1 MTRVVVTV
9 EARLVRTPDGA
20 VWSCGPPARS
30 FWDRYLA
37 VFNQVRVM
45 ARVRHA
51 EVRPP
56 GAVRVDDGDSVTVWP
71 VPYYVGAW
79 QYLQRRREVTQAVQA
94 GVGADDAVVLRVPS
108 AIGTLVASSLERSGR
123 PYALEV
129 VGDPLG
135 VFAPG
140 VLRHPLRPLLRHW
153 YASQLRHQCRSA
165 AAVAYITDR
174 YLQRHYQP
182 GPGTHTT
189 SYSSVDL
196 PEAAFAPAPRT
207 GPVTRD
213 GLTLVSVGSLE
224 QMYKGIDTLIEA
236 VALLTRDGLPVRLVH
251 VGEGRFRPHLARLAA
266 QRQVANQVI
275 FRGTLPPGEA
285 VRAEFDAADLFVMPS
300 RTEGQGRA
308 LIEAMARAMP
318 AIGSTAGGIP
328 ELLPAECLVVPDD
341 VVGLATK
348 ISRML
353 TSPGWQSVAS
363 ARNLRRA
370 RDFSAAVLAERRT
383 AYYRLVREL
392 NRTASRRQPPVEQT
406 CG

>member
-9 EARLVRTPDGA
+9 EARLVGTPDGA

-30 FWDRYLA
+30 FWDRYLT
-37 VFNQVRVM
+37 VFSQVRVV
-45 ARVRHA
+45 ARVRHV
-51 EVRPP
+51 EIRPA
-56 GAVRVDDGDSVTVWP
+56 GAVRVDGDGVTVWP
-71 VPYYVGAW
+71 VPHYVGAW
-79 QYLQRRREVTQAVQA
+79 QYLLRRQDVVRSVLASVDP
-94 GVGADDAVVLRVPS
+94 DDAVVLRVPS
-108 AIGTLVASSLERSGR
+108 ALGTLVASSLDKSGR

-140 VLRHPLRPLLRHW
+140 VLRHPLRPMLRRW
-153 YASQLRHQCRSA
+153 YTSQLRHQCRSA
-165 AAVAYITDR
+165 AAVAYITDG
-174 YLQRHYQP
+174 YLQERYRP
-182 GPGTHTT
+182 GPGTHTA

-196 PEAAFAPAPRT
+196 PESAYVSAPRM

-236 VALLTRDGLPVRLVH
+236 IALLARDGLPVRLVH
-251 VGEGRFRPHLARLAA
+251 VGEGRFRPRLTRLAA
-266 QRQVANQVI
+266 RRGVAGQVA
-275 FRGTLPPGEA
+275 FRGALPPGES

-328 ELLPAECLVVPDD
+328 ELLPSECLVAPDD
-341 VVGLATK
+341 VSGLAAK
-348 ISRML
+348 IRRML
-353 TSPGWQSVAS
+353 SDPGWQAVAS

-370 RDFSAAVLAERRT
+370 RDFSATVLAERRT
-383 AYYRLVREL
+383 VYYRLVCETSRA
-392 NRTASRRQPPVEQT
+392 ASRRHPPNGRMCV
-406 CG
+406 

>member
-1 MTRVVVTV
+1 MTTVVVTV

-37 VFNQVRVM
+37 VFNQVRVV

-51 EVRPP
+51 EARPP
-56 GAVRVDDGDSVTVWP
+56 GAVRVDGDSVTVWP

-79 QYLQRRREVTQAVQA
+79 QYLLRRREVARAVLA

-108 AIGTLVASSLERSGR
+108 VIGTLVASDLRRSGR

-140 VLRHPLRPLLRHW
+140 VLRHPLRPLLRRW
-153 YASQLRHQCRSA
+153 YTSQLRHQCRSA

-174 YLQRHYQP
+174 YLQEQYRP
-182 GPGTHTT
+182 GPRTHTT

-196 PEAAFAPAPRT
+196 PASAYVAAPRT

-224 QMYKGIDTLIEA
+224 QLYKGIDSLIEA
-236 VALLTRDGLPVRLVH
+236 IALLTRQGMPVRLVH
-251 VGEGRFRPHLARLAA
+251 VGEGRFRDRLARLAA
-266 QRQVANQVI
+266 RRKVADQVV
-275 FRGTLPPGEA
+275 FRGALPPGEA

-328 ELLPAECLVVPDD
+328 ELLPAECLVAPDD
-341 VVGLATK
+341 VVGLAAK
-348 ISRML
+348 VRRML
-353 TSPGWQSVAS
+353 MDPGWQAAAS

-383 AYYRLVREL
+383 AYYRLVHEM
-392 NRTASRRQPPVEQT
+392 SRAATGRQPT
-406 CG
+406 SGRSGG

>member
-1 MTRVVVTV
+1 MSRIVVTV
-9 EARLVRTPDGA
+9 EARLVRTPDGS
-20 VWSCGPPARS
+20 VWSCGPPTRS

-37 VFNQVRVM
+37 VFNQVRVV

-51 EVRPP
+51 EVPP
-56 GAVRVDDGDSVTVWP
+56 AGAVRVDGDGVSVWP

-79 QYLQRRREVTQAVQA
+79 QYLLRRREVTRAVEA
-94 GVGADDAVVLRVPS
+94 AVDADDAVVLRVPS
-108 AIGTLVASSLERSGR
+108 AIGTLMAASLERAGR
-123 PYALEV
+123 PFALEV

-153 YASQLRHQCRSA
+153 YASQLRHQCHSA

-174 YLQRHYQP
+174 YLQELYPP
-182 GPGTHTT
+182 GPAAHVT

-196 PEAAFAPAPRT
+196 PEAAFVPAPRT

-224 QMYKGIDTLIEA
+224 QMYKGIDCLIEA
-236 VALLTRDGLPVRLVH
+236 VALLARDGLPVRLVH
-251 VGEGRFRPHLARLAA
+251 VGEGRFRPRLARLAA
-266 QRQVANQVI
+266 QRNVADQVV

-328 ELLPAECLVVPDD
+328 ELLPAECLVAPDD
-341 VVGLATK
+341 VVGLAAK
-348 ISRML
+348 IRQML
-353 TSPGWQSVAS
+353 TNPDWQAATS

-370 RDFSAAVLAERRT
+370 RDFSAAVLEQRRT
-383 AYYRLVREL
+383 AYYRLVQEL
-392 NRTASRRQPPVEQT
+392 SRTANQRRLTVGRT